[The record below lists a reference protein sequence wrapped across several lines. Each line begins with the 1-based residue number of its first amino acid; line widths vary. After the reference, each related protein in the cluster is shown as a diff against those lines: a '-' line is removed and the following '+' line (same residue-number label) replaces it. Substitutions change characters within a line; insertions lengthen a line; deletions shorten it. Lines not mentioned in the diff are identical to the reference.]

1 MKTCFSEGKLTKQ
14 FGTLPPLKRILHF
27 HDPLFVQ
34 ISKTEKPHLILGGGG
49 GGGEGSYGESLLYI
63 METQLCFFLICY
75 KNDFYIC
82 ITTVYIILCSYVQ

>member
-14 FGTLPPLKRILHF
+14 FGTLPPLKRILPF

-63 METQLCFFLICY
+63 MEMQLCFFLICY